1 MRDEQIE
8 SLKQE
13 ILYLRQKLDERDKQI
28 LALTDAA
35 AYRMLHPHADGE
47 QRAEP
52 LRSPLENRNEP
63 YRPTLSLEDV
73 KRGMDA

>member
-28 LALTDAA
+28 LALTDATA
-35 AYRMLHPHADGE
+35 FRLMHPHTASEAAGE
-47 QRAEP
+47 PRP
-52 LRSPLENRNEP
+52 SVLETRHEP
-63 YRPTLSLEDV
+63 YRPTLSLDDI